1 MSIDLKK
8 NKWTARTW
16 SAGLYTGFIALVLSW
31 NGGTWAADIDNGKRI
46 YAKHCQNCHGAR
58 GQGQLPGTP
67 DFSRGERLMQPD
79 SQLVEVLRNGKG
91 MMPAF
96 RAQLQNRDLLDV
108 IAYLRTLR
116 R

>member
-1 MSIDLKK
+1 MNTDHKK
-8 NKWTARTW
+8 DKWAARIW
-16 SAGLYTGFIALVLSW
+16 ASGFVALVLSW
-31 NGGTWAADIDNGKRI
+31 SGVGWAADIDNGKRI
-46 YAKHCQNCHGAR
+46 YAKHCQSCHGAR

-79 SQLVEVLRNGKG
+79 SQLVEALRNGKG